1 MKTMTTTQ
9 KKRTA
14 ILAAIVLTA
23 LIAVMLAAVSY
34 STESDDGIELTDA
47 VLSEQVAEEIVAD
60 VNLDGEVEADVLEA
74 PLTLHPL
81 STGWR
86 IRNRFGLRIE
96 RLGRNKCR
104 SIPPGKSR
112 SAMSADMTSPATRQR
127 TQRHT

>member
-60 VNLDGEVEADVLEA
+60 VNLDGEVEADVLEQKNVESSEAASANPETASTAAGQSQVPRQDIQRLTDSDSNA
-74 PLTLHPL
+74 PA
-81 STGWR
+81 
-86 IRNRFGLRIE
+86 
-96 RLGRNKCR
+96 
-104 SIPPGKSR
+104 
-112 SAMSADMTSPATRQR
+112 SASSGSPSDSAPSK
-127 TQRHT
+127 H